1 MSPWLS
7 NNYEK
12 AAVGG
17 AAVAA
22 LGLALFGWFKVGGVP
37 EDFSAVTK
45 GDGNNDPSVAEASLV
60 AKATSSLARKLAW
73 PQGESAGSRAVDL
86 FTGIPLFIARD
97 APETAVDL
105 ITSPPIHPPI
115 PNTWWIE
122 HRLDPGFAD
131 SPSRDPDGEGF
142 TNLEEFEGKTNPTDE
157 KSHPPLIAKL
167 KYENDDSLKWSIRP
181 TFPEG
186 ENFSF
191 KYADQKDGTL
201 RRNQSGAGVPVK
213 PGEMFFGAEPMKNR
227 FKYLKLDKRREMN
240 KAINQEVDITYAII
254 EDQKPNKKGTK
265 YEIPAFP
272 ESRMDDFAKFD
283 RSAVMTLEA
292 AGNEGKRETIEE
304 NTRFGLP
311 FESTSKDYLL
321 KKVTPDEIEV
331 EHTDPKSGEKTL
343 YKGSKGAFPTKAQ

>member
-7 NNYEK
+7 KNYEK

-22 LGLALFGWFKVGGVP
+22 LGLALLGWFKVGGVQ

-45 GDGNNDPSVAEASLV
+45 GDGNNDPAVADASLV
-60 AKATSSLARKLAW
+60 ATATASLARKLAW
-73 PQGESAGSRAVDL
+73 PQGQTAASRAVDL

-97 APETAVDL
+97 APDTAVDL
-105 ITSPPIHPPI
+105 LNSPPIHPPI
-115 PNTWWIE
+115 LNTWWIE

-131 SPSRDPDGEGF
+131 SPSRDPDGEGY
-142 TNLEEFEGKTNPTDE
+142 TNLEEFEGKTDPTDAA
-157 KSHPPLIAKL
+157 SHPPLIAKL
-167 KYENDDSLKWSIRP
+167 RYEGDDSLKWCIRP

-186 ENFSF
+186 QNFSF
-191 KYADQKDGTL
+191 KYADQKDGAL
-201 RRNQSGAGVPVK
+201 RKNQSGTGVTVK
-213 PGEMFFGAEPMKNR
+213 PGEIFFAGEPMKNR
-227 FKYLKLDKRREMN
+227 FKYLGLDKRREMN
-240 KAINQEVDITYAII
+240 KAINQQVEVTYALI
-254 EDQKPNKKGTK
+254 EDQQANKKGTK

-272 ESRMDDFAKFD
+272 ESRMDDFAKYD
-283 RSAVMTLEA
+283 RSAVMILEA

-311 FESTSKDYLL
+311 FDSKSKDYLL

-331 EHTDPKSGEKTL
+331 EYTDPKSGEKTL
-343 YKGSKGAFPTKAQ
+343 YKGSKGAFPTKAL